1 MKLSQL
7 ASGCLSA
14 WKPVRDLC
22 LWSLRQRDSPVVK
35 THHCHVFYDLIT
47 LWSSIKSPVLISWW
61 MCFLFLCI
69 DVQKLFC
76 QPPQNAWFFRLIV
89 EPSIATDLPIRF
101 RYIRPQ
107 VNSIS
112 DTIQYWY
119 FSHNTDF
126 ALVMEKILRELMLQI
141 QLWK

>member
-1 MKLSQL
+1 MIINKIPGADKLMDV
-7 ASGCLSA
+7 LSFPLYWCA
-14 WKPVRDLC
+14 
-22 LWSLRQRDSPVVK
+22 K
-35 THHCHVFYDLIT
+35 T
-47 LWSSIKSPVLISWW
+47 VL
-61 MCFLFLCI
+61 
-69 DVQKLFC
+69 
-76 QPPQNAWFFRLIV
+76 PTPQNAWIFRLIV

-119 FSHNTDF
+119 FSYNTDF